1 MVCGSNMWLLDDIE
15 SGSESN
21 SNLEDFSFECEESDS
36 EDDEE
41 EAEECLIDDS
51 WAHVLVSLSTTCL
64 WKASTM

>member
-36 EDDEE
+36 DDDVEE
-41 EAEECLIDDS
+41 ETGMLD
-51 WAHVLVSLSTTCL
+51 VLMSMSRSVCPLNVYGRQI
-64 WKASTM
+64 